1 MKKRNK
7 SKDDGVWVVQIYE
20 EQSVEKKKFETE
32 TSAVAWAANFARE
45 VNTKAGSDFHDLT
58 FLDLIQR
65 YLDEVSS
72 KLISHKKNVRM
83 INFLKTS
90 SIEGTNLKK
99 FPIFDVN
106 LQDLC
111 KKDFVDFR
119 DQRLADVGP
128 GAFMND
134 WSKFHVAMSMGSC
147 EWGWIHKNIMKGIRV
162 PKQPPHRIRRVS
174 LEEEIAI
181 HNFLVDPDLVVPK
194 RFKNRLQ
201 TDIIF
206 QLAIETA
213 LRFSEVIALKKEE
226 IYLDDGYLM
235 VTGIEPNAGK
245 SSAAIRSVP
254 LTPKAKS
261 LLSDA
266 IQMANHEIFVFKITH
281 TTVTD
286 LLRYCF
292 KKLNIVDLHFH
303 DTRHEAISR
312 LAKIYGILDL
322 AKIVGHSSVEYL
334 LTYFQPTIHEL
345 VEKMNQSD
353 KNYAG

>member
-1 MKKRNK
+1 
-7 SKDDGVWVVQIYE
+7 
-20 EQSVEKKKFETE
+20 
-32 TSAVAWAANFARE
+32 
-45 VNTKAGSDFHDLT
+45 
-58 FLDLIQR
+58 
-65 YLDEVSS
+65 
-72 KLISHKKNVRM
+72 
-83 INFLKTS
+83 
-90 SIEGTNLKK
+90 
-99 FPIFDVN
+99 
-106 LQDLC
+106 
-111 KKDFVDFR
+111 
-119 DQRLADVGP
+119 
-128 GAFMND
+128 
-134 WSKFHVAMSMGSC
+134 
-147 EWGWIHKNIMKGIRV
+147 
-162 PKQPPHRIRRVS
+162 VS

-213 LRFSEVIALKKEE
+213 LRFSEVVALKKEE

-245 SSAAIRSVP
+245 SRAAIRSVP
-254 LTPKAKS
+254 LTPKAKT
-261 LLSDA
+261 LLSNA